1 MTRVLVTGGA
11 GYIGSILV
19 PALLDRG
26 FAVTVV
32 DNFMYGQDSLAA
44 VLLPPGVLAGPRRR
58 PVDGRRCGRSLKQA
72 DIIIPLAALVGAP
85 LCDRD
90 PLAAT
95 STNLQA
101 IVDMLDEI
109 SRDQRVL
116 LPVTNSG
123 YGVGEAGKFCTEE
136 TPIRPI
142 SLYGRDKVEAERI
155 LLDRH
160 PAAISFRLATVFGM
174 SPRMRL
180 DLLVNDFTYRA
191 CTDRFI
197 VLFES
202 HFKRNFIHVRDV
214 ARAFLHGI
222 DRFDAMKGQTYN
234 VGLSDANLSKR
245 ELCER
250 IQQHVPAFVVHESDI
265 GQDPDKRDYIVSNEK
280 IERTGYRPAF
290 TLDDG
295 IAELVKG
302 FAMIR
307 IDTDVERPTALGP
320 HRLGRARHDGLRPRR
335 GAGSGRSRGSAGGS
349 CEEPIMCR
357 RS

>member
-1 MTRVLVTGGA
+1 MTKVLVTGGA
-11 GYIGSILV
+11 GYIGSTLV

-26 FAVTVV
+26 FAVTAL
-32 DNFMYGQDSLAA
+32 DNFMYGQDSLASVCYHPA
-44 VLLPPGVLAGPRRR
+44 FSLVRGDVRSKDVTR
-58 PVDGRRCGRSLKQA
+58 PLIKDA

-95 STNLQA
+95 TTNKDA
-101 IVDMLDEI
+101 IVGMLADL
-109 SRDQRVL
+109 SRDQQVL
-116 LPVTNSG
+116 LPITNSG
-123 YGVGEAGKFCTEE
+123 YGVGEADTFCTED

-142 SLYGRDKVEAERI
+142 SLYARDKVAVEQI

-160 PAAISFRLATVFGM
+160 PNALSFRLATVFGM

-202 HFKRNFIHVRDV
+202 HFKRNYIHVRDV

-222 DRFDAMKGQTYN
+222 ERFDAMRGGPYN

-250 IQQHVPAFVVHESDI
+250 IQAQLPSFVFIESAI
-265 GQDPDKRDYIVSNEK
+265 GKDPDKRNYIVSNEK
-280 IERTGYRPAF
+280 IERTGYRPAHS
-290 TLDDG
+290 LDDG
-295 IAELVKG
+295 IRELIKG

-307 IDTDVERPTALGP
+307 NMKYSNV
-320 HRLGRARHDGLRPRR
+320 
-335 GAGSGRSRGSAGGS
+335 
-349 CEEPIMCR
+349 
-357 RS
+357 